1 MQCANGFSVT
11 RPSLNRSVM
20 HLYIT
25 HALRKH
31 FLNEQK
37 VVMLLQKRTDTRGV
51 GISSMRKS
59 IYLLTTT
66 PTSHTHLLLTIPT
79 SYTHTF
85 HPLSTIVIHTFNL
98 CKVQAWCPKMIT
110 TVPNDNYSERS
121 FFSSNCGYQW
131 VSKLQLIPLVSIVWG
146 LSVVGGIRGKQMMP

>member
-1 MQCANGFSVT
+1 M
-11 RPSLNRSVM
+11 PSENIL
-20 HLYIT
+20 
-25 HALRKH
+25 K
-31 FLNEQK
+31 NEQK

-66 PTSHTHLLLTIPT
+66 PTSHTDLLLTIPT

-98 CKVQAWCPKMIT
+98 CKVQARCPKMIT
-110 TVPNDNYSERS
+110 TVQNDNYSERS
-121 FFSSNCGYQW
+121 YFSSNCDYQW
-131 VSKLQLIPLVSIVWG
+131 VSKLQLIPLFFVWG